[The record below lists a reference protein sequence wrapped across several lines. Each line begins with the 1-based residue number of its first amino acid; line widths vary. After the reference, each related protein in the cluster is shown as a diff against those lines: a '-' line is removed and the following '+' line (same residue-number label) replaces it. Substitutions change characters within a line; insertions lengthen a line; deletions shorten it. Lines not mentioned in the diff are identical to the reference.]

1 MPSLNDVSI
10 LEEQRGI
17 REEEEEEEEEED
29 TMEDQFN
36 VLVNSS
42 I

>member
-17 REEEEEEEEEED
+17 REEEEEEEEED

>member
-17 REEEEEEEEEED
+17 REEEEEED

>member
-17 REEEEEEEEEED
+17 REEEEED

>member
-17 REEEEEEEEEED
+17 REEEEEEED